1 MMKQDPK
8 LDMVENHMRPGEISS
23 TGFLGDD
30 KRKLVDILLDDGQAV
45 TALQLNHQI
54 LANRME
60 ELSEKGR
67 KGFGNPILVDEFLE
81 VTVEGSRGT
90 IACPFRHMGMYPKEN
105 VTVVNRKTGERVFWT
120 ALNIHMIREHGFYE
134 GKGSPFRVE
143 PLDLIR
149 VLEIAG

>member
-8 LDMVENHMRPGEISS
+8 LDMVENHMKPGEISS